1 MGIVVTKNLLFLIC
15 SLYVLPVLGQN
26 VKDSLSGEPRGIRV
40 VNTPEGSF
48 RLWVDG
54 FVHLD
59 GSVFMGY
66 YADYNPIPGRGTV
79 RRARLGLKTQ
89 IARDWFGEFQ
99 VDFSQLKP
107 RITEAYITYSGIRN
121 LEIEAGH
128 FENLFSMEAAVLPRD
143 LPFMERP
150 MVVQLMAP
158 PEMMGIQFR
167 TRLYWFLGAAGVSF
181 DKTRYP
187 QEDSASFTTAF
198 DARSVCVKAVAMPFV
213 NRDDLGLHIGLGA
226 SYRIRIKDPVTGSYP
241 FARYNP
247 ENLASLNRNRYL
259 DTYEIRN
266 VREQFLF
273 NGEFAAY
280 YKGWRVQAEYIHN
293 MLQLGVPL
301 TGTQGPVSTLHFNGW
316 YAQTGIML
324 FGGRQH
330 YDTQTGSFLSPYR
343 GRKWGDL
350 EILVRYDYLNLN
362 FDPVTGGAVQ
372 NYTAGITYHVNENV
386 KFLVNY
392 MYTDNDRYANGNG
405 QFYIGHDAYGYPSTD
420 YSVIVE
426 PARRAGVDYHS
437 VSLRFEITF

>member
-1 MGIVVTKNLLFLIC
+1 MGIVVKKTVFFFLF
-15 SLYVLPVLGQN
+15 SLCVLPAWGQYS
-26 VKDSLSGEPRGIRV
+26 KDSLPGEPLGIRV
-40 VNTPEGSF
+40 VNTREGSF

-66 YADYNPIPGRGTV
+66 YADYDPIPGSGNV

-89 IARDWFGEFQ
+89 IARNWFGEFQ
-99 VDFSQLKP
+99 VDLSQLRP
-107 RITEAYITYSGIRN
+107 RITEAYIIYPGIKN

-143 LPFMERP
+143 LAFMERP
-150 MVVQLMAP
+150 MVVQLMVP
-158 PEMMGIQFR
+158 PEMMGIQFV
-167 TRLYWFLGAAGVSF
+167 THQYWFLGAVGVSF

-187 QEDSASFTTAF
+187 LEDSVSFSTVF

-226 SYRIRIKDPVTGSYP
+226 SYRMRIKDPATGAYP
-241 FARYNP
+241 FVRYNP

-266 VREQFLF
+266 IREQYLF

-280 YKGWRVQAEYIHN
+280 YKGWRMQAEYIHN
-293 MLQLGVPL
+293 MIQLGNPL
-301 TGTQGPVSTLHFNGW
+301 TGTQGPVSTLHFSGW
-316 YAQTGIML
+316 YAQTGLVL

-330 YDTQTGSFLSPYR
+330 YDNQSGTFLSPFR

-350 EILVRYDYLNLN
+350 EILFRYDYLNLN
-362 FDPVTGGAVQ
+362 CDPVTGGAVQ
-372 NYTAGITYHVNENV
+372 NYTAGITYHVNDNV
-386 KFLVNY
+386 KFLINY
-392 MYTDNDRYANGNG
+392 IYTDNDRYANGNG
-405 QFYIGHDAYGYPSTD
+405 QFYIGHDAYGYPTTD

-426 PARRAGVDYHS
+426 PVRRAGVDYHS